1 MRKKDNVFLKIF
13 LISLAAIVISPIVHM
28 IWMSFGAGGDF
39 SFQAYYRVFL
49 LEPGYLMKFW
59 RSLLLSTLIALGQ
72 TLLSCITA
80 FAFMNYKVRGA
91 KMILCIMVLFM
102 ILPIQVTLLPN
113 YLLLNYLNLLDTW
126 WALLL
131 PNIFSPFGTVWL
143 TFILM
148 TIPKEYADAASLDGA
163 GAVSVLY
170 KIVVPMIKAPLV
182 TLFLISFV
190 DSWNMV
196 EQPMTFLQE
205 ARNYP
210 LSVFLVIMNEQNVTT
225 QSVCGML
232 CLIPVTLLFFYYHEE
247 FIDGIADAFA
257 LH

>member
-1 MRKKDNVFLKIF
+1 MHKKSNILLNSFLF
-13 LISLAAIVISPIVHM
+13 VLAVGAILPIIHM
-28 IWMSFGAGGDF
+28 IWMSFGAEGDF
-39 SFQAYYRVFL
+39 SFQAYARVFL
-49 LEPGYLMKFW
+49 TEPGYLVKFW
-59 RSLLLSTLIALGQ
+59 RSLVLSTLVALGQ
-72 TLLSCITA
+72 TILSCITA
-80 FAFMNYKVRGA
+80 FALKSYKVRGT
-91 KMILCIMVLFM
+91 KMMLCIMVLFM
-102 ILPIQVTLLPN
+102 ILPIQVTLFPN

-131 PNIFSPFGTVWL
+131 PSVFSPFGTLWL

-148 TIPKEYADAASLDGA
+148 IIPKEYIEAAFLDGA
-163 GAVSVLY
+163 DAVTVLY
-170 KIVVPMIKAPLV
+170 RIVVPMIKAPMV
-182 TLFLISFV
+182 SLFLISFV

-205 ARNYP
+205 ARSYP
-210 LSVFLVIMNEQNVTT
+210 LSVFLVIMNEQNVAM